1 MRGFPTIVHVRAS
14 KDLKFLEY
22 NAGRCPV
29 TGKMRGDYVVE
40 ESEVI
45 DLIVAPRVMELLR
58 SAYPESFNSDEIEAF
73 QVKVT
78 WID

>member
-1 MRGFPTIVHVRAS
+1 MRVYPTVIHVRAS

-29 TGKMRGDYVVE
+29 TGKMRADYIVE
-40 ESEVI
+40 EESVI
-45 DLIVAPRVMELLR
+45 EFLVLPRVMELIR
-58 SAYPESFNSDEIEAF
+58 ESFPEFQDHPDGEAF

>member
-1 MRGFPTIVHVRAS
+1 MRKIPTIIHVRAS
-14 KDLKFLEY
+14 KDLKFIEY

-29 TGKMRGDYVVE
+29 SGRMRADYVVE
-40 ESEVI
+40 EQAVI
-45 DLIVAPRVMELLR
+45 DFLLTPRIMELMR
-58 SAYPESFNSDEIEAF
+58 EQFPEYLESDELEAF

>member
-1 MRGFPTIVHVRAS
+1 MRVYPTIIHVRAS

-29 TGKMRGDYVVE
+29 TGKMRADYVVE
-40 ESEVI
+40 EEDVI
-45 DLIVAPRVMELLR
+45 EFLVLPRVMELIR
-58 SAYPESFNSDEIEAF
+58 ESYPEFQEHNPVEAF

>member
-1 MRGFPTIVHVRAS
+1 MKVYPTIIHVRAS

-29 TGKMRGDYVVE
+29 TGKMRADYVVE
-40 ESEVI
+40 EEDVI
-45 DLIVAPRVMELLR
+45 EFLVLPRVMELIR
-58 SAYPESFNSDEIEAF
+58 ESYPEFEENDPVEAF

>member
-1 MRGFPTIVHVRAS
+1 MRVYPTIIHVRAS

-22 NAGRCPV
+22 NAGRCPI
-29 TGKMRGDYVVE
+29 TGKMRAEYVVE
-40 ESEVI
+40 EE
-45 DLIVAPRVMELLR
+45 DVMELIR
-58 SAYPESFNSDEIEAF
+58 ESYPEFEENDPVEAF

>member
-1 MRGFPTIVHVRAS
+1 MKIVPTIIHVRAS
-14 KDLKFLEY
+14 KDLKFLEI

-29 TGKMRGDYVVE
+29 TGKPRADYVVE
-40 ESEVI
+40 EHEVVEFF
-45 DLIVAPRVMELLR
+45 LTPAVVNRVLDMW
-58 SAYPESFNSDEIEAF
+58 PESADSDPPEAF

>member
-1 MRGFPTIVHVRAS
+1 MRVFPTIIHVRAS

-29 TGKMRGDYVVE
+29 SGKMRADYIVE
-40 ESEVI
+40 EEDVI
-45 DLIVAPRVMELLR
+45 EFLVLPRVMDLMREDF
-58 SAYPESFNSDEIEAF
+58 PEFMDSEDPEAF
-73 QVKVT
+73 QIKVT